1 MSYQELVSQFL
12 DREALK
18 EKNREAP
25 EGTKYCNA
33 ACQDYLPMESFVEV
47 HEICNHCRDRVV
59 KGTVTG
65 GESSRET
72 PGIQD
77 MVGNRPNV
85 FAVQSRCTLL

>member
-1 MSYQELVSQFL
+1 MSYQELVSRFL
-12 DREALK
+12 DSDALK

-25 EGTKYCNA
+25 DGLKYCNA
-33 ACQDYLPMESFVEV
+33 VCQDYLPMASFLEV

-65 GESSRET
+65 EPSREP

-77 MVGNRPNV
+77 MVGKLPNV